1 MSSIQR
7 PVVGAAAVLVLCA
20 LLLGCATSSD
30 VSRGATVDDVL
41 ARWGPPW
48 ATYQLP
54 AGQRLLYR
62 PQAGQVQSLDF
73 DASGRLVAREQVL
86 TRQKLEGI
94 TVGQWRAADLQQT
107 FGPPARR
114 AADGEKGSVW
124 TYFFQ
129 EYGVHRLVRIHLDAA
144 GVVVR
149 TEFADDPAADQRYR

>member
-7 PVVGAAAVLVLCA
+7 PVVGVAGALVLCA
-20 LLLGCATSSD
+20 LLSGCASSSD
-30 VSRGATVDDVL
+30 VSPGATVDDVL
-41 ARWGPPW
+41 ARWGAPW

-54 AGQRLLYR
+54 VGQRLLYR

-94 TVGQWRAADLQQT
+94 TAGQWRSAELQQT

>member
-1 MSSIQR
+1 MTLFPR
-7 PVVGAAAVLVLCA
+7 PVTGAVATLALCAVLA
-20 LLLGCATSSD
+20 GCASSRD
-30 VSRGATVDDVL
+30 VVPGATSDDVV
-41 ARWGPPW
+41 ARWGAPW

-73 DASGRLVAREQVL
+73 DASGRLVAMEQVL

-94 TVGQWRAADLQQT
+94 KVGQWRASELQQT

-114 AADGEKGSVW
+114 AADGDKGSFW
-124 TYFFQ
+124 IYFFQ
-129 EYGVHRLVRIHLDAA
+129 EYGEHRLARIHLDAA

-149 TEFADDPAADQRYR
+149 VEFADDPAADQRYR